1 MPAALLIFVAQAYFL
16 AAMDPWTPLAAATL
30 AGAANLGGDI
40 VLVCVAGWG
49 IAGAALATAA
59 AQARRPSMAPP
70 LLPSACALL
79 LGTTLLL
86 LVSRLH
92 INRARA
98 GHAAAY
104 GRRAAGRA
112 AAAAAR
118 GFAGARLQGAAAV
131 AAAQPARGGAVPEVR
146 GADRGGAHVEDR
158 HVQCAAPRPQDMSSD
173 MSDDMS
179 MNF

>member
-59 AQARRPSMAPP
+59 AQARCHSTATP
-70 LLPSACALL
+70 LWPLVCALL
-79 LGTTLLL
+79 PDVTLLL
-86 LVSRLH
+86 LSSRLR
-92 INRARA
+92 ISGARA
-98 GHAAAY
+98 GCAAAY

-118 GFAGARLQGAAAV
+118 GVAGAWLHGAAAL
-131 AAAQPARGGAVPEVR
+131 AAAQPACGGAVPEVR
-146 GADRGGAHVEDR
+146 GADRGRTHVEDR
-158 HVQCAAPRPQDMSSD
+158 NVQCAAPRPQGLSNDFQEQYVS
-173 MSDDMS
+173 
-179 MNF
+179 